1 MFHKSHRESRVVAT
15 SVERMFDLVADV
27 ESYPAFVPGC
37 TGSRVHSRGE
47 SCLVASLALA
57 EGPLHTDFTTRNRL
71 EPPHRLHMQLEEGP
85 FSTLHGVWEFTPLG
99 EHGSKVALSIRFAF
113 SSKAVDLLM
122 GPVFEAICNRLVEAF
137 VRRARSLYG

>member
-1 MFHKSHRESRVVAT
+1 MRQ
-15 SVERMFDLVADV
+15 VERSALVPFPAEAMFDLVADV

-47 SCLVASLALA
+47 QCLVASLALA
-57 EGPLHTDFTTRNRL
+57 EGPLHTELRTRNRL
-71 EPPHRLHMQLEEGP
+71 ERPRLMDMQLEEGP